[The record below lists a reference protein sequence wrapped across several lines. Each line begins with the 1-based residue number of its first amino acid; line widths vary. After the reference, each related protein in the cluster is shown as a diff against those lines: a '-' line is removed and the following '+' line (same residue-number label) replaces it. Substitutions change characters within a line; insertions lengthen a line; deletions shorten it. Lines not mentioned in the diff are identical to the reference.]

1 MDAKERQIE
10 RLTAQVEA
18 LEQENKMLWDLLR
31 RGTGEEDCWPP
42 LSFAEDA
49 HLDDCLQAGRASEK
63 SAPPTTAPLAASEPM
78 TIAPPVASEP
88 TTIAA
93 PAVPEARKVRSGFNQ
108 YAPPDEKIALFRS
121 LFRGREDVYARR
133 WQSLKTGKSGYSP
146 ACANEWVPG
155 VCPKPKGS
163 CKDCAHRE
171 LLPLTDAVI
180 ETHLRG
186 RDAYGRDVIGIYP
199 ILPDDTCCF
208 LALDFDDEGWRENVT
223 AVREVCRRW
232 ELPCAVER
240 SRSGEGAHL
249 WLFFEAAVSCAEA
262 RRLGTALL
270 TAAMT
275 IGGTLK
281 LTAYDRM
288 FPNQDT
294 LPKGGFGNLI
304 ALPLQGQARKNG
316 NSIFVN
322 EQFAPYPD
330 QWAFLASTRK
340 LSADE
345 FEAACQLHARGN
357 IFGNLLPSEET
368 PKPWEKKTPV
378 RLTAMDFPAELEIIR
393 SNLLHLPQAGLSP
406 RAKDQLVRLAA
417 FRNPDF
423 YRAQAL
429 RLPIYNKPRILNTA
443 EERDGYLALPR
454 GCEEGLTEL
463 LDCAYAAYTFAERR
477 NAGREIRVSFTG
489 ELRPEQLPAA
499 KALLAHDTGVLA
511 AATAFGKTVVAAW
524 LIGKRKVNTL
534 ILVHTQALLN
544 QWRSALEEFLRID
557 EILEPLPGKR
567 GRKKSR
573 PLIGQLGGGKN
584 TLSGLVDVAIMQSLL
599 SGDEVSELVKD
610 YGHVIVDECHHVS
623 AVTFERIMKEVA
635 AKYVHGLSATPTRA
649 DGCQPIVFL
658 QCGPIRYQVDAKEQA
673 KKRGFV
679 QFIIPRFTAF
689 RTAAEEKGVASM
701 YNALEEDEQ
710 RNLMIVRDVKRAL
723 AQGRSPILLT
733 ERREHVERLA
743 ALLAPCCPNVITM
756 YGTTSAKLRRETME
770 RLEVV
775 PPTEPL
781 AVIATGKYVGEG
793 FDCPRLDTLFL
804 ALPVAWKGT
813 VAQYVGRLHRNY
825 PSKDEVQ
832 VYDYVDIHVP
842 MLENMYQ
849 KRLKAYA
856 AIGYHIKADAE
867 TPLTKD
873 LIYDGK
879 SFYPV
884 LCQDLQSAEKEI
896 LIVSPFMSKVRLKK
910 LVKVLTEPI
919 LRGVAV
925 KAIVR
930 PPEDLPLRDR
940 KAVPDDAE
948 YLMDYGI
955 QVVFRSGFHQKFTV
969 IDGRISWY
977 GSVNILSFGKSE
989 ESVMRLESAEIAGEL
1004 IDAVT
1009 KETETAK

>member
-1 MDAKERQIE
+1 MDARDRQIE
-10 RLTAQVEA
+10 RLRARIEA
-18 LEQENKMLWDLLR
+18 LERENAMLWELLR
-31 RGTGEEDCWPP
+31 MGPGEEEERWPP
-42 LSFAEDA
+42 LSLAEEASFAPTQPPA
-49 HLDDCLQAGRASEK
+49 VLQEATE
-63 SAPPTTAPLAASEPM
+63 PLAAG
-78 TIAPPVASEP
+78 
-88 TTIAA
+88 
-93 PAVPEARKVRSGFNQ
+93 SGFNK
-108 YAPPDEKIALFRS
+108 YAPPGEKIALFRS
-121 LFRGREDVYARR
+121 LFHGREDVYARR
-133 WQSLKTGKSGYSP
+133 WQSVKTGKSGYSP
-146 ACANEWVPG
+146 ACANEWAPG

-180 ETHLRG
+180 EAHLRG
-186 RDAYGRDVIGIYP
+186 RDACGRDVLGVYP
-199 ILPDDTCCF
+199 ILPDDSCRF

-249 WLFFEAAVSCAEA
+249 WLFFEAAVPCAEA

-270 TAAMT
+270 TAAMEA
-275 IGGTLK
+275 GGALK
-281 LTAYDRM
+281 LTSYDRM

-304 ALPLQGQARKNG
+304 ALPLQGLARKNG
-316 NSIFVN
+316 NSVFVD
-322 EQFAPYPD
+322 EQFTPYPD
-330 QWAFLASTRK
+330 QWAFLASIRK

-345 FEAACQLHARGN
+345 FESACQLHARGN
-357 IFGNLLPSEET
+357 VFGNLLPSEET
-368 PKPWEKKTPV
+368 PKPWEKRTPA
-378 RLTAMDFPAELEIIR
+378 RLTAMDFPSELEITR
-393 SNLLHLPQAGLSP
+393 SNLLYLPQAGLSM
-406 RAKDQLVRLAA
+406 RAKNQLVRLAA

-423 YRAQAL
+423 YRAQAM

-454 GCEEGLTEL
+454 GCEEELTQL
-463 LDCAYAAYTFAERR
+463 LDSAGTAYTFADHR
-477 NAGREIRVSFTG
+477 NQGREIRVSFTG
-489 ELRPEQLPAA
+489 ELRPEQAPAA
-499 KALLAHDTGVLA
+499 KALLAQDTGVLA
-511 AATAFGKTVVAAW
+511 AATAFGKTVVAAY

-544 QWRSALEEFLRID
+544 QWRSALEEFLQID
-557 EILEPLPGKR
+557 EVPEPLPGKR

-584 TLSGLVDVAIMQSLL
+584 TLSGIVDVAIIQSLL
-599 SGDEVSELVKD
+599 SDDEVNDPVRD
-610 YGHVIVDECHHVS
+610 YGQVIVDECHHVS
-623 AVTFERIMKEVA
+623 AATFERVMKEVT

-658 QCGPIRYQVDAKEQA
+658 QCGPIRYQVDARDQA

-689 RTAAEEKGVASM
+689 RTAVEEKGVATL
-701 YNALEEDEQ
+701 YNALAEDER
-710 RNLMIVRDVKRAL
+710 RNLLIVRDVKEAL
-723 AQGRSPILLT
+723 AHGRSPILLT

-743 ALLAPCCPNVITM
+743 ALLTPCCPNVITL

-770 RLEVV
+770 RLEAV

-813 VAQYVGRLHRNY
+813 VAQYAGRLHRNY
-825 PSKDEVQ
+825 PGKDEVQ
-832 VYDYVDIHVP
+832 VYDYVDVHVP
-842 MLENMYQ
+842 MLESMYQ

-856 AIGYHIKADAE
+856 AIGYHIKTDAE

-873 LIYDGK
+873 LIFDGR

-884 LCQDLQSAEKEI
+884 FCQDLQNAEREI
-896 LIVSPFMSKVRLKK
+896 LIVSPFMTKARLQK

-925 KAIVR
+925 KAVVR
-930 PPEDLPLRDR
+930 PPEDLPLKDR
-940 KAVPDDAE
+940 KAVPDNAE

-955 QVVFRSGFHQKFTV
+955 QVVYRPGFHQKFTV

-1004 IDAVT
+1004 IDTVT
-1009 KETETAK
+1009 KETEKTK